1 MPGGDGTGPM
11 GMGSM
16 TGRGVGLCS
25 GSGVPGY
32 QNPVSGR
39 GCGMGYGRGR
49 GFWGRGVGGGRG
61 WRNRYYATGVP
72 GRMAFGAYGGAAPW
86 NRKPDPEKEKQV
98 LSGQAEALQAE
109 LDFIRRRLSE
119 IDAAGG
125 DK

>member
-32 QNPVSGR
+32 QNPVPGR
-39 GCGMGYGRGR
+39 GCGMGYARGR

-61 WRNRYYATGVP
+61 WRNRFYATGVP
-72 GRMAFGAYGGAAPW
+72 GRMTFGAHGGFAAW
-86 NRKPDPEKEKQV
+86 NRQPDPEMEKQA
-98 LSGQAEALQAE
+98 LNGQAEALQAE

-119 IDAAGG
+119 MDAAGG